1 MATLR
6 EVRARITGV
15 KKTQKITKAMKMV
28 AAAKLRRAQS
38 GVVAA
43 RPYALGMKH
52 LLQHLS
58 ATADLATN
66 PFVLPRDVK
75 SVALV
80 VVTAD
85 RGLCGAFN
93 SNLIKAVVNHVDQNY
108 AQMHAEGKLKLFCIG
123 RKGFDFFSKR
133 RYAVRAKYVGV
144 YSNLVFG
151 QAQTIVREIVQGYL
165 GGEFDRVEI
174 IYNEFKSIARQKIT
188 IEQFLPLSPV
198 VDEPQEKTA
207 LPTAIPNYIYEPSA
221 QQIVDSLVPK
231 HLNFQ
236 LWRVVLESNASEQG
250 ARMAAMDNATEN
262 ANELISSLQLV
273 YNKARQA
280 SITKE
285 LLEIVAG
292 AEALKK
298 TG

>member
-38 GVVAA
+38 NVVAA

-58 ATADLATN
+58 AAVDLATN
-66 PFVLPRDVK
+66 PFVLSRDVK

-93 SNLIKAVVNHVDQNY
+93 SNLIKTVVNHIDQNY
-108 AQMHAEGKLKLFCIG
+108 AQMQAEGKLKLFCIG

-133 RYAVRAKYVGV
+133 RYAVRAKYIGV
-144 YSNLVFG
+144 YGNLVFG
-151 QAQTIVREIVQGYL
+151 QAQTIARDIIQGYL
-165 GGEFDRVEI
+165 SGEFDRVEI

-188 IEQFLPLSPV
+188 IEQFLPFSPV
-198 VDEPQEKTA
+198 PDEPQEESGTAKTA
-207 LPTAIPNYIYEPSA
+207 PNYIYEAST

-236 LWRVVLESNASEQG
+236 LWRVLLESNASEQG

-262 ANELISSLQLV
+262 ASELISSLQLV

-292 AEALKK
+292 AEALTK